1 MTPREAAQHIT
12 PRDRAAALD
21 QARRLQLAAD
31 RMRREAEQLQAS
43 AARNDAAA
51 AALLDQLAALDALD
65 AQARTE
71 APR

>member
-1 MTPREAAQHIT
+1 MTPRDAAPHVT
-12 PRDRAAALD
+12 ADDRAAVLD

-31 RMRREAEQLQAS
+31 RMRREAEQLHAS

-51 AALLDQLAALDALD
+51 AALLDQLAALDE
-65 AQARTE
+65 QARTE